1 MRASSEEIR
10 LIITDCKD
18 SSRKRFTVKVFTGS
32 PFRGGYKLQ
41 EKFTGGGS
49 YLRWKVERL
58 RATGMVVCVN
68 FKLRERHREVE
79 VTPVGREFA
88 EAASVAVNL
97 ILSLTGSSR
106 DRAGVVKSG
115 EIVYARREEVTEKE
129 KAYRDAGCA
138 ITQNLCLR
146 KKRDGTETLCRVQG
160 ASRRVQLLK
169 PTKDFELDKIWNA
182 GSKDFTNFL
191 NCGKKEGKSPSFL
204 FICLEELEKN
214 CGVRGWRLGECLFF
228 VVSVKAVYM

>member
-18 SSRKRFTVKVFTGS
+18 SSRKRFRVKGFTGS
-32 PFRGGYKLQ
+32 PFTGGYRLAD
-41 EKFTGGGS
+41 EFTGGGS
-49 YLRWKVERL
+49 FLKERVESY
-58 RATGMVVCVN
+58 RATGRTVVCVN
-68 FKLRERHREVE
+68 FKLRERYREVE

-106 DRAGVVKSG
+106 DWAGVALYVVKSG
-115 EIVYARREEVTEKE
+115 EIVYARREEVTEIE

-138 ITQNLCLR
+138 FTQNLCLR

-191 NCGKKEGKSPSFL
+191 NCGK
-204 FICLEELEKN
+204 
-214 CGVRGWRLGECLFF
+214 
-228 VVSVKAVYM
+228 